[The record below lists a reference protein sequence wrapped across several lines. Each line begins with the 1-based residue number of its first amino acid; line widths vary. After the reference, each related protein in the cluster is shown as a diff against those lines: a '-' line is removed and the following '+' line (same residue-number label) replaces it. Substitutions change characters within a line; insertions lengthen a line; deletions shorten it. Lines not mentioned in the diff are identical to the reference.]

1 MNKKNNHWLIIGGAK
16 SGKSAYA
23 LKLAKKLIKNGVKDK
38 NRLFIA
44 TSKAKDDEMRQKIEA
59 HKKERGPLWHTIE
72 EEIKIGYS
80 LKKEI
85 GKFDVAIIDCIT
97 MWITNLIL
105 TCPEQINS
113 EIDYLIDSL
122 KESKAPV
129 ILISNEVGL
138 GIIPENRLAR
148 RFREELGLANQK
160 LASLCQNVVFM
171 MAGLTL
177 KMK

>member
-1 MNKKNNHWLIIGGAK
+1 MINAKNNHWLILGGAK

-23 LKLAKKLIKNGVKDK
+23 LTLADNLLKEKD

-44 TSKAKDDEMRQKIEA
+44 TSKANDEEMLQKIEI
-59 HKKERGPLWHTIE
+59 HKKERGPKWRTIE
-72 EEIKIGYS
+72 EEINIGDV

-97 MWITNLIL
+97 MWITNLLL
-105 TCPEQINS
+105 TCPEK
-113 EIDYLIDSL
+113 IDREIDSL
-122 KESKAPV
+122 LNGLEQSKAPV

-138 GIIPENRLAR
+138 GIVPGNKLSR
-148 RFREELGLANQK
+148 RFREELGIANQK
-160 LASLCQNVVFM
+160 LASLCKNVIFM
-171 MAGLTL
+171 MAGLVL